1 MYYIGGVFNA
11 DLLKSNSDTNIK
23 DFMNLTYSLG
33 CITLITHPTRITTT
47 SSTLLDHVYTNNAL
61 GEHKSFI
68 LVEDVSDHL
77 PVMVC
82 SNLSLPKSEKST
94 VTLIRDTKNFDVEKF
109 LDKLTEGMELL
120 GDIKEECIDNYSEK
134 FIDIFHKT
142 LNIHAPLWK
151 QNRKET
157 KLKSKPWLSRGI
169 LKSIQQK
176 NLLYKRALKLNDS
189 NTWAQY
195 KVYRNKLTHIK
206 EYAKRLYVK
215 NLVNDNK
222 CDTSS
227 LWKIIN
233 KVIHLKNV
241 KKNNIPNKM
250 YASKTESA
258 QGPQAISNLFN
269 TYFTEIGFNLAST
282 IETPTIINGKFNA
295 TSLIQSSCNSFF
307 LEPIVEEEVVNY
319 VRGMNPSK
327 STGKNR
333 IPAKYIKMSASVI
346 APVLTNIFNACI
358 STGYFPKVLK
368 TAKVVPI
375 FKKGERELYSNY
387 RPISDL
393 NPFAKLFEK
402 CLLDQLNNYFVSSDL
417 ISPTQYGFK
426 KNCSTNEAVLD
437 IYDKLLDNM
446 DKKLITCCIF
456 LDLRKAYDTINHTI
470 LIKKLKKCGIRGLPL
485 QLLASYLTNRQHYTI
500 VNQYKS
506 KSRNVIC
513 GIPQGSTLGPLL
525 FKIYINNFLL
535 ASNSTI
541 HLFADD
547 TNLTLSHSNVS
558 TLQQNI
564 NIELV
569 NVSNWFKLNKLSITF
584 NKTEFMLVTTK
595 QNKPELKVSID
606 NNPIKQSH
614 HIKYLGVLIDDNL
627 NWKQQIKEQC
637 SKVARGSWALNQL
650 KHFVDEQTLRSVY
663 QCLVYSHLQYCISSW
678 GTASK
683 STLAPLFILQK
694 RSIRLL
700 TGSGYRKHT
709 NPLFYR
715 AKCLKLK
722 DVYSLETAKLMY
734 KIHNNVLSFANSD
747 KFNLIKNCYT
757 HKTRLSHKNNF
768 FLPRTRTRLGQKSL
782 S

>member
-1 MYYIGGVFNA
+1 M
-11 DLLKSNSDTNIK
+11 
-23 DFMNLTYSLG
+23 
-33 CITLITHPTRITTT
+33 
-47 SSTLLDHVYTNNAL
+47 
-61 GEHKSFI
+61 
-68 LVEDVSDHL
+68 
-77 PVMVC
+77 
-82 SNLSLPKSEKST
+82 
-94 VTLIRDTKNFDVEKF
+94 
-109 LDKLTEGMELL
+109 
-120 GDIKEECIDNYSEK
+120 
-134 FIDIFHKT
+134 
-142 LNIHAPLWK
+142 
-151 QNRKET
+151 
-157 KLKSKPWLSRGI
+157 
-169 LKSIQQK
+169 
-176 NLLYKRALKLNDS
+176 YKRALKLNDS

-206 EYAKRLYVK
+206 EYAKRLYIK

-222 CDTSS
+222 HDTSS

-233 KVIHLKNV
+233 KIIHLKNV

-250 YASKTESA
+250 YASKSESA

-269 TYFTEIGFNLAST
+269 KYFIEIGVNLAST
-282 IETPTIINGKFNA
+282 IETPAIIDGKFNA

-307 LEPIVEEEVVNY
+307 LEPIVEVVNY
-319 VRGMNPSK
+319 IKAMNPSK
-327 STGKNR
+327 STARHG
-333 IPAKYIKMSASVI
+333 IPAKYIKMSGSVI

-358 STGYFPKVLK
+358 STRYFPKVLK
-368 TAKVVPI
+368 IAEVVPI
-375 FKKGERELYSNY
+375 FKKSERELCSNY
-387 RPISDL
+387 RPISIL

-402 CLLDQLNNYFVSSDL
+402 CLLDQLNNYFVSNNL
-417 ISPTQYGFK
+417 ISPNQYGFK

-437 IYDKLLDNM
+437 IYNKLLDNM
-446 DKKLITCCIF
+446 DKKFITCSIF
-456 LDLRKAYDTINHTI
+456 LDSRKAYDTINHTI
-470 LIKKLKKCGIRGLPL
+470 LITKLEKYGIRGLPL
-485 QLLASYLTNRQHYTI
+485 QLLASYLTDRQQYTI

-506 KSRNVIC
+506 KSRDVIC
-513 GIPQGSTLGPLL
+513 GIPRGSTLDPLL
-525 FKIYINNFLL
+525 FNIYINDLPL

-547 TNLTLSHSNVS
+547 TDLTLSHSNVS

-564 NIELV
+564 NDELV
-569 NVSNWFKLNKLSITF
+569 NVSNWFKVNKLLINF
-584 NKTEFMLVTTK
+584 NKTEYMVVTTK

-614 HIKYLGVLIDDNL
+614 HIKYLCVLIDDNL

-663 QCLVYSHLQYCISSW
+663 HCLIYSHLQYCISSW

-700 TGSGYRKHT
+700 TESGYREHT

-722 DVYSLETAKLMY
+722 DIYSLETAKLMY

-768 FLPRTRTRLGQKSL
+768 FLPRTRTRLEQKSL
-782 S
+782 SFAGIKIWNEIPSSIKEVSFYRFKKAVKAHFLSNYETDKS